1 VSLCGSAQG
10 IYVILSYRYHIDI
23 IISIWYML
31 YYHIFFNH
39 NRYGYHISFIDI
51 IINIWWFPEMGVP
64 QWKIHDNPNL

>member
-1 VSLCGSAQG
+1 MV
-10 IYVILSYRYHIDI
+10 YVILSY
-23 IISIWYML
+23 
-31 YYHIFFNH
+31 FFFYH